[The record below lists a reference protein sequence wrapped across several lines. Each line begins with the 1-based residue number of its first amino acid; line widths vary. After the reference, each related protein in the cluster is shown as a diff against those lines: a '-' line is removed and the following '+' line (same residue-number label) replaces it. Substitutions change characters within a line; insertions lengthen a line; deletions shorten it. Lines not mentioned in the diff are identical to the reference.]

1 MVIQLRE
8 DTMDRVCIFCLE
20 TRSNDHSYTNCC
32 SLRTAARDV
41 TFLMRKALICT
52 LSYDRVECS
61 NHRAQPV
68 PLPPFCVSN
77 CQLSKEIVLA
87 YALEFV
93 FIIILKNISAI
104 ILIYVLSYSSLVGLI
119 IGCLLAVA
127 IIVVIVMRFL
137 FPDCKYTYL
146 QIQYCDTLFPIY
158 TTLHHTPLS

>member
-1 MVIQLRE
+1 M
-8 DTMDRVCIFCLE
+8 
-20 TRSNDHSYTNCC
+20 
-32 SLRTAARDV
+32 
-41 TFLMRKALICT
+41 
-52 LSYDRVECS
+52 
-61 NHRAQPV
+61 
-68 PLPPFCVSN
+68 
-77 CQLSKEIVLA
+77 SKEIVLA

-158 TTLHHTPLS
+158 TTLHHTPLSYTQTTANKFLFKLNVSLKDYAQYWETGDEQRLALYLLFKKSFTEDLTMHFKS